1 MTGANRFAVKRI
13 YLPPAPADGSRIL
26 VERLWPRG
34 LSKAGA
40 AVDLWLR
47 KATPSHELRRWFH
60 AAPQAR
66 WPEFQRRY
74 RAELQEAPEALAEL
88 HRQAAAGRVSLLFAA
103 RDEAHNSAVVLKAVL
118 DEGQGGA

>member
-1 MTGANRFAVKRI
+1 MTGASRFAVKRI

-40 AVDLWLR
+40 AVDLWL
-47 KATPSHELRRWFH
+47 KEAAPSHELRRWFH

-74 RAELQEAPEALAEL
+74 RAELRDVPEALAEL
-88 HRQAAAGRVSLLFAA
+88 HRQAAGRVSLLFAA